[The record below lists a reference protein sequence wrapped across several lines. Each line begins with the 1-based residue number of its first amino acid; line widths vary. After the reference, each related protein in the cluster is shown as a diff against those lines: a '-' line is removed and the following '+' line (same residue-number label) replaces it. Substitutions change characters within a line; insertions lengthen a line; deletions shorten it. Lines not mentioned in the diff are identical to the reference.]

1 MTTTIEP
8 VDLDLNQVRVI
19 VQGMVRV
26 AGADGIH
33 ERELALIRE
42 FYEACRTDVKG
53 LVDFDDVHLEKFDP
67 KTARAALNTEA
78 VQQSFLASLYLLA
91 YADGVVSQKELDEID
106 VLVKEL
112 EISDEI
118 AKTTRDLIK
127 DILVMQLA
135 KSDNIEAL
143 QKISSEL

>member
-8 VDLDLNQVRVI
+8 VDLDINQVRVI

-42 FYEACRTDVKG
+42 FYDACRADVKG
-53 LVDFDDVHLEKFDP
+53 LADFDNIQLEPFDP
-67 KTARAALNTEA
+67 AKARKALNSEPL
-78 VQQSFLASLYLLA
+78 QQSFLASCYLLA

-106 VLVKEL
+106 VLVREL
-112 EISDEI
+112 GIGEEI

-135 KSDNIEAL
+135 KSENLEAL

>member
-8 VDLDLNQVRVI
+8 VDLDINQVSVI

-42 FYEACRTDVKG
+42 FYDACRADVKG
-53 LVDFDDVHLEKFDP
+53 LVAFDDIQLEPFDA
-67 KTARAALNTEA
+67 KKARAALHTDSL
-78 VQQSFLASLYLLA
+78 QQSFLASCYLLA

-106 VLVKEL
+106 VLVREL
-112 EISDEI
+112 GIGEEI

-135 KSDNIEAL
+135 KSDNMEAL